1 MLVKTIYTGDQL
13 QKEFENFGRWG
24 QFTPTAFDALADYFA
39 EFEGEIELDIPAICL
54 EFRELRPDELVR
66 DYAPGYGETAE
77 EIAEA
82 IADETWIVTLEN
94 GNYLLQ
100 NF

>member
-1 MLVKTIYTGDQL
+1 MLVKKIERGEDL
-13 QKEFENFGRWG
+13 RREFEAYNRGDNFSYC
-24 QFTPTAFDALADYFA
+24 ACDALVEYFN
-39 EFEGEIELDIPAICL
+39 EFDENIELSVIGICCDFS
-54 EFRELRPDELVR
+54 EYTEDELVR
-66 DYAPGYGETAE
+66 EYDGYGKTAE

-100 NF
+100 AF

>member
-1 MLVKTIYTGDQL
+1 MLVKTINTGDQL

-39 EFEGEIELDIPAICL
+39 EFEGKIELDVVAICL
-54 EFRELRPDELVR
+54 EFQELRPDEIVSE
-66 DYAPGYGETAE
+66 YGGQYGETAE

-82 IADETWIVTLEN
+82 IADETWIVELKN

-100 NF
+100 AF

>member
-24 QFTPTAFDALADYFA
+24 QFTPTAFGALADYFA
-39 EFEGEIELDIPAICL
+39 EFEGKIELDIPAICL
-54 EFRELRPDELVR
+54 EFRELRPDELAR
-66 DYAPGYGETAE
+66 EYASEYGETAE

-100 NF
+100 AF

>member
-24 QFTPTAFDALADYFA
+24 QFTPTAFDALADYFS
-39 EFEGEIELDIPAICL
+39 EFEEKIELDVVAICCDFS
-54 EFRELRPDELVR
+54 EYTEDELVR
-66 DYAPGYGETAE
+66 EYDSYGETAE

-82 IADETWIVTLEN
+82 IADETWVIELKN

-100 NF
+100 IF

>member
-1 MLVKTIYTGDQL
+1 MLVKTICTGDQL

-24 QFTPTAFDALADYFA
+24 QFTPTAFDALVDCFA
-39 EFEGEIELDIPAICL
+39 ERGEAVELNIPAICL

-66 DYAPGYGETAE
+66 DYAPEYGETAE

-82 IADETWIVTLEN
+82 IADETWVVTLEN